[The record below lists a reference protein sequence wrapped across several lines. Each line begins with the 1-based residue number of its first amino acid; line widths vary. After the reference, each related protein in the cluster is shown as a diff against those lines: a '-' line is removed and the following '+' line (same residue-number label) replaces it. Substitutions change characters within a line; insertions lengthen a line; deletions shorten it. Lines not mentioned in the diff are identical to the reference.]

1 MKKFAIVMAS
11 LLFVSGLFFVVGC
24 TEDDTSSPVITL
36 VGSDPDVVTYK
47 SAASYTDPGAT
58 ATDAEDGALTV
69 TVEGTV
75 NMNSAGEYV
84 LTYKATDKA
93 GNTST
98 KTRTVVVDAA
108 PYVAGSYNVEDFTD
122 AGGGSTSNG
131 TYPETVTVS
140 STVYNKINFTKFA
153 FYVNAGAYATIA
165 GSTITVP
172 QQSITCG
179 NPSALR
185 NFTGSGTFTS
195 TTMVINYTEV
205 TNGTTV
211 TGHGNYTKN

>member
-1 MKKFAIVMAS
+1 MKKFAIAMAS
-11 LLFVSGLFFVVGC
+11 MLFIGGLFFVVGC
-24 TEDDTSSPVITL
+24 TEDDTSGPVITL
-36 VGSDPDVVTYK
+36 NGADPDVVTYK
-47 SAASYTDPGAT
+47 SAASYDDPGAT
-58 ATDAEDGALTV
+58 ATDAEDGTCTV

-93 GNTST
+93 GNTSS

-108 PYVAGSYNVEDFTD
+108 PYLAAGYTVEDFTD

-131 TYPETVTVS
+131 TYPETVTAS
-140 STVYNKINFTKFA
+140 SVEYNKINFTKFA
-153 FYVNAGAYATIA
+153 FYVNGGAYATIA

-172 QQSITCG
+172 QQNITCG

-185 NFTGSGTFTS
+185 TFTGQGTFTS